1 MSRRS
6 GQGGAVYRIGE
17 NFVGRYRVDV
27 PGSTKRVKKSVILGS
42 SREITEPQA
51 YRKLAVLIESL
62 GVNTPAHLARSQSPV
77 FTFGNAAQNWLLTHL
92 SEKKPSA
99 QRSMRSELNRNILPL
114 LKDTPLDEITFPM
127 VKRLIQQWKKAG
139 LSFKTQKNLF
149 GIVRA
154 VYNYQLLCEQQS
166 GKRGTLL
173 PFVIKWKN
181 VAPLQPVAMDEPCF
195 DPRQMAVIVRAANGQ
210 NRALFAVAAGTG
222 ARAAELFAL
231 RCEDADL
238 EQGVIHIQR
247 SVFEGIEQT
256 PKNGRGRE
264 VPITADVVA
273 ILKEHLAGRTFGY
286 VFRSNRGTTLRLGSV
301 LKWGLYPVL
310 DALKIPRCGM
320 HAFRHG
326 RVSYLVYAGVSRA
339 VIRDWIGHSSDAMID
354 LYTKKLGQFH
364 AAELA
369 KVRPLLDSS
378 WTQAHTEE
386 KSNSLQRVVN

>member
-6 GQGGAVYRIGE
+6 GQGGTVYKIGE
-17 NFVGRYRVDV
+17 NFVGRYRIDV
-27 PGSTKRVKKSVILGS
+27 PGSTERVKKSVIIGNI
-42 SREITEPQA
+42 REMTEPQA
-51 YRKLAVLIESL
+51 NRKLMVLIENL
-62 GVNTPAHLARSQSPV
+62 GVNTPAQLARSQSPV

-92 SEKKPSA
+92 CEKKPSA

-127 VKRLIQQWKKAG
+127 VKSLIQQWKKSG
-139 LSFKTQKNLF
+139 LSFKSEKNLF

-154 VYNYQLLCEQQS
+154 VYNYQVLCEQQS
-166 GKRGTLL
+166 GKCGTLH

-181 VAPLQPVAMDEPCF
+181 VQPLEPFATDEPCF
-195 DPRQMAVIVRAANGQ
+195 DPKQMAAIVQATKKRQ
-210 NRALFAVAAGTG
+210 NRALFALAAGTG
-222 ARAAELFAL
+222 ARAAEIFAL
-231 RCEDADL
+231 RCEDVDL
-238 EQGVIHIQR
+238 EQGVIHIRR

-264 VPITADVVA
+264 VPITADVVT

-286 VFRSNRGTTLRLGSV
+286 VFQSNRGTTLRLGSV

-364 AAELA
+364 AVELA
-369 KVRPLLDSS
+369 KVLPLLDSS
-378 WTQAHTEE
+378 WTQANTE
-386 KSNSLQRVVN
+386 QRM